1 MGKMQYVGQTIHKL
15 WSKWSNYKIDSRK
28 HGQEATCMQ
37 KHFFNHFC
45 TSDHFGFLDDL
56 SLTFIDKTASSN
68 SLKRED
74 YWKL

>member
-37 KHFFNHFC
+37 KHSFNHFC
-45 TSDHFGFLDDL
+45 TSGHFGFLDDL